1 MLRRS
6 QENWYRNFQPAYLRL
21 SEEEFEERIERAYD
35 LIKQCRLCPQN
46 CKVKRLQGQRGFCR
60 TGKRPIISS
69 WGPHFGEE
77 RPLVGHGG
85 SGTIFFTHCNL
96 GCIFCQNYSI
106 SHLGD
111 GEETTVEKLA
121 SIMLELQTMGCHNI
135 NLVTPTHQVPM
146 IIEALYR
153 ASKEGLNLPVVYNC
167 GGYESVETLRLLD
180 GIVDIYMP
188 DIKYAD
194 PDIAERLSFARDYP
208 DVVKR
213 AVKEMHAQVGDLIIN
228 QDGIAE
234 RGLLVRHLV
243 LPEGLAGTKE
253 IMEFLV
259 REVSP
264 DTYVN
269 IMDQYYPCYKA
280 PEYPPLNR
288 RITRKEYIEAIE
300 VAKACGIKRID
311 GITV

>member
-1 MLRRS
+1 M
-6 QENWYRNFQPAYLRL
+6 QESSYSRFRPSYLRL
-21 SEEEFEERIERAYD
+21 SEKEFKERIEKAYE
-35 LIKQCRLCPQN
+35 LISACRLCPRN
-46 CKVKRLQGQRGFCR
+46 CGAKRLGGEIGFCR
-60 TGKRPIISS
+60 TEDKPVISS

-106 SHLGD
+106 SHLGE
-111 GEETTVEKLA
+111 GEETTIEKLA

-146 IIEALYR
+146 IIEALYK
-153 ASKEGLNLPVVYNC
+153 ASKEGLSLPVVYNC
-167 GGYESVETLRLLD
+167 GGYESVDTLRLLD

-188 DIKYAD
+188 DIKYAA

-208 DVVKR
+208 DVVKK
-213 AVKEMHAQVGDLIIN
+213 AVKEMHTQVGDLIIN
-228 QDGIAE
+228 PDGIAE

-243 LPEGLAGTKE
+243 LPERLSGTPEVMRFIAEE
-253 IMEFLV
+253 I
-259 REVSP
+259 SK

-269 IMDQYYPCYKA
+269 IMDQYYPCYRA
-280 PEYPPLNR
+280 PENPPLNR
-288 RITRKEYIEAIE
+288 RITRKEFIEAIDA
-300 VAKACGIKRID
+300 AKAYGLKRID

>member
-35 LIKQCRLCPQN
+35 LIKQCRLCPRN

-60 TGKRPIISS
+60 TARRPVISS

-146 IIEALYR
+146 IIEALYK
-153 ASKEGLNLPVVYNC
+153 ASKGGLNLPVVYNC

-228 QDGIAE
+228 TDGIAE

-259 REVSP
+259 REISP

-300 VAKACGIKRID
+300 VAKSCGIKRID
-311 GITV
+311 GLTV